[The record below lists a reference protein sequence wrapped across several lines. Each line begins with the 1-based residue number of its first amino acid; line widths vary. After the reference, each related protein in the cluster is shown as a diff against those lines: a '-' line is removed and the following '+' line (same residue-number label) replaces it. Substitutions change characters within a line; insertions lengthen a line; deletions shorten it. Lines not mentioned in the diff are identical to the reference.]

1 MAKKTSL
8 KINCPHC
15 KKIITLDE
23 ALTNQL
29 ENEIK
34 TELNK
39 KYESEISSKN
49 KEIESLKESVDKQI
63 EKALK
68 EEKKKIEKDAEKH
81 AKESI
86 SITLKDLENQISEK
100 TKKLDEA
107 EKNELEFRKQKRDLE
122 EAQKKFELDMTRKL
136 DEERKK
142 IYDETSKK
150 IIEEHLLKDK
160 EKDKKLDD
168 LKKEITEWKRKAEQ
182 GSQRDQG
189 EILELE
195 LENNLKDRFNTDE
208 INPISSGVSGADI
221 LQKVCSKSGK
231 VCGTILIESKN
242 TKNWSNN
249 WIPKLKKDQRE
260 IKADI
265 AIIITTALPQSVNN
279 FDFQDGIVI
288 VNFSNSLPVIT
299 LLRNQLFEISRIN
312 NFNIGKTEKMDI
324 LYKYV
329 TGREFKQRVESLVE
343 AFGGMFN
350 ELQKEK
356 RAMNKI
362 WSKRTIQ
369 IEQAMLGISGM
380 YGGMQG
386 ILGSAMPEVKS
397 LELFNESDD
406 DFKDE
411 NNK

>member
-1 MAKKTSL
+1 
-8 KINCPHC
+8 
-15 KKIITLDE
+15 
-23 ALTNQL
+23 
-29 ENEIK
+29 
-34 TELNK
+34 
-39 KYESEISSKN
+39 
-49 KEIESLKESVDKQI
+49 
-63 EKALK
+63 
-68 EEKKKIEKDAEKH
+68 
-81 AKESI
+81 
-86 SITLKDLENQISEK
+86 
-100 TKKLDEA
+100 
-107 EKNELEFRKQKRDLE
+107 LE